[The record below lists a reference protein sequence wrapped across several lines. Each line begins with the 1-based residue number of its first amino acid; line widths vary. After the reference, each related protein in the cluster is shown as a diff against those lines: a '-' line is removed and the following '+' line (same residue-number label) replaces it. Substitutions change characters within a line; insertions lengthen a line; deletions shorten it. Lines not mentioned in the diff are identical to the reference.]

1 MELSD
6 YDLLGVTQNSSFR
19 LIKNAYHDLS
29 RIYHPDSSQIIY
41 GMSKK
46 DKINAFQR
54 IQTAFDNIKKKLNV
68 VEVDVPDYEIEY
80 NIDIS
85 NPIDY
90 ELEELK
96 EEGTELKEA
105 GTKLKEISTK
115 IEKDFEKDT
124 GKKQK
129 EERTKTKLFNEKFNK
144 IFEKNNIKQNNDNPY
159 SIHYKTPE
167 ESKRNLPDSKIIL
180 KEAQSIQNSNIFEF
194 GINYIHDHSTNKY
207 LDINKLEDNAIIL
220 DENYKINEI
229 NENNKIKQ
237 NDKDCEN
244 SENSKDI
251 EPSQNSN
258 NNSNELNKKFE
269 ELLKL
274 RNEKIKT
281 NEEDIAFISRQ
292 KQIQKEIQESKYKIQ
307 ESRNQSLLK

>member
-46 DKINAFQR
+46 DRINAFQR

-68 VEVDVPDYEIEY
+68 VEVNVPDYEIEY
-80 NIDIS
+80 NVDIS

-96 EEGTELKEA
+96 ELKEEGTEED
-105 GTKLKEISTK
+105 T
-115 IEKDFEKDT
+115 EKN
-124 GKKQK
+124 
-129 EERTKTKLFNEKFNK
+129 RTRLFNEKFNR
-144 IFEKNNIKQNNDNPY
+144 IFEKNNIKQNSDNPY

-274 RNEKIKT
+274 RNEKIET
-281 NEEDIAFISRQ
+281 NEEDVAFISRQ

>member
-46 DKINAFQR
+46 DRINAFQR

-80 NIDIS
+80 NVDIS

-96 EEGTELKEA
+96 EAGTELKET
-105 GTKLKEISTK
+105 GTEIETEKE
-115 IEKDFEKDT
+115 
-124 GKKQK
+124 QR
-129 EERTKTKLFNEKFNK
+129 EERNKTKLFNEKFNK
-144 IFEKNNIKQNNDNPY
+144 IFEKNNIKQNSDNPY

-207 LDINKLEDNAIIL
+207 LDINKLEDNAIII
-220 DENYKINEI
+220 DENYEDNKN
-229 NENNKIKQ
+229 NENNENNEIKQ
-237 NDKDCEN
+237 NDKD
-244 SENSKDI
+244 SENREDSEDIKASK
-251 EPSQNSN
+251 NSN

-274 RNEKIKT
+274 RNEKIET

-307 ESRNQSLLK
+307 ELRNQSLLK